1 MKKTLVALSV
11 LMAAT
16 SAQAIE
22 LYNQEGVSV
31 NMTGDVEIRY
41 KQAIGDNQELK
52 QEIDDADFGF
62 DTRYAVND
70 DLQIG
75 AFLEFS
81 GDNDDRATGNSSVGN
96 VYFGFYHN
104 DFGTLKV
111 GKLDTQLDDAGI
123 GSDYLFGVS
132 SFFNDANFGGEEA
145 VRYDL
150 DKGAFYFGLGLIQDK
165 HNAQAIGE
173 DGQYFDVKVGA
184 RVADFDFTAFYG
196 DAELKGTKDGAALD
210 ADESLLA
217 LEARFAGVENLNLEL
232 GYYNVENKP
241 AVGEKKD
248 TDTIAVAADYT
259 MGKTTFAGG
268 VASIDKSDAAEEDY
282 VEWFLNAGYGIA
294 PNTTV
299 YVEIGD
305 NDKDNTDL
313 GYGVGIKASF

>member
-11 LMAAT
+11 LAAAS

-41 KQAIGDNQELK
+41 VQDIGDNQDLK

-165 HNAQAIGE
+165 HDAQNIGE

-196 DAELKGTKDGAALD
+196 DAELKGNGLD

-241 AVGEKKD
+241 AAGTKTD
-248 TDTIAVAADYT
+248 SDTIAVAADYT

-268 VASIDKSDAAEEDY
+268 VATIDRSAAEDY
-282 VEWFLNAGYGIA
+282 TEWFLNAGYGIA
-294 PNTTV
+294 PNTTI
-299 YVEIGD
+299 YAEIGD
-305 NDKDNTDL
+305 NDLDNTDL

>member
-1 MKKTLVALSV
+1 MKKTLLALAV
-11 LMAAT
+11 MTAAT
-16 SAQAIE
+16 SSQAIE
-22 LYNQEGVSV
+22 LYNEGGVTV
-31 NMTGDVEIRY
+31 DLTGDVEVRY

-62 DTRYAVND
+62 DTRYEMND

-75 AFLEFS
+75 AYLEFS
-81 GDNDDRATGNSSVGN
+81 GDNDDRAQDDTSVGN

-104 DFGTLKV
+104 EFGTLKV

-165 HNAQAIGE
+165 HDAQKIGE

-196 DAELKGTKDGAALD
+196 DAELKGKVDGTD
-210 ADESLLA
+210 YDSDESLLA
-217 LEARFAGVENLNLEL
+217 LEARFSGFENLNLEL
-232 GYYNVENKP
+232 GYYNVENKQ
-241 AVGEKKD
+241 AAGTKKD
-248 TDTIAVAADYT
+248 TDTIALAADYT

-305 NDKDNTDL
+305 NDKANNDL

>member
-22 LYNQEGVSV
+22 LYNQDGVTV
-31 NMTGDVEIRY
+31 DLTGDVEVRY
-41 KQAIGDNQELK
+41 KKSTTEDAELK

-70 DLQIG
+70 ELQVG

-81 GDNDDRATGNSSVGN
+81 GDNSDRATGDTSVGN
-96 VYFGFYHN
+96 VYFGFYSTQY
-104 DFGTLKV
+104 GTLKI

-123 GSDYLFGVS
+123 GSDYLFGVQ
-132 SFFNDANFGGEEA
+132 SFFQDADFGGDEA

-150 DKGAFYFGLGLIQDK
+150 DKGNFYLGLGIMQDK
-165 HNAQAIGE
+165 HNDKKIGE
-173 DGQYFDVKVGA
+173 DGSYFDLKAGV

-196 DAELKGTKDGAALD
+196 N
-210 ADESLLA
+210 ADLQGSGMDVEESIMA
-217 LEARFAGVENLNLEL
+217 LEARFAGIENVNLEA
-232 GYYNVENKP
+232 GYYRTDNDPAGSGSEN
-241 AVGEKKD
+241 
-248 TDTIAVAADYT
+248 TDTFAIAADYT
-259 MGKTTFAGG
+259 MGKTSFAGG
-268 VASIDKSDAAEEDY
+268 VSNTSYSKDGVDSHVD
-282 VEWFLNAGYGIA
+282 WFLNTGYGIA

-299 YVEIGD
+299 YAEIGGTSED
-305 NDKDNTDL
+305 GKET

>member
-11 LMAAT
+11 LAAAS

-22 LYNQEGVSV
+22 LYNQDGVTV
-31 NMTGDVEIRY
+31 NLSGDVEVRY
-41 KQAIGDNQELK
+41 LKDIGVDQITK

-70 DLQIG
+70 DFQVG

-81 GDNDDRATGNSSVGN
+81 GDNDDRAKGNSSVGN

-104 DFGTLKV
+104 AYGTLKV

-123 GSDYLFGVS
+123 GSDYLFGVN
-132 SFFNDANFGGEEA
+132 SFFNDASFGGDEA
-145 VRYDL
+145 VRYDY
-150 DKGAFYFGLGLIQDK
+150 DNGSFYAGLGLIQDK
-165 HNAQAIGE
+165 HDEDAIGE
-173 DGQYFDVKVGA
+173 DGHYFDAKVGY
-184 RVADFDFTAFYG
+184 RVADFDFTVFYG
-196 DAELKGTKDGAALD
+196 DAELKGVDSDSVALNK
-210 ADESLLA
+210 EETLI
-217 LEARFAGVENLNLEL
+217 AGEIRYAGIENLNLEL
-232 GYYNVENKP
+232 GYYKV
-241 AVGEKKD
+241 D
-248 TDTIAVAADYT
+248 TKESGASSDVDTLAVAADYT
-259 MGKTTFAGG
+259 WNKVTFAGG
-268 VASIDKSDAAEEDY
+268 FSTTDYSDAATKDFDQ
-282 VEWFLNAGYGIA
+282 WFLNAGYGIA